1 MPTLNAMSL
10 PKPLHWQE
18 FETMTRDAMALKWAS
33 PSLQKNGRPGQKQKG
48 VDIFGPDFIGR
59 RVAIQCKR
67 SVEAPT
73 LKLIEDEANKAQS
86 FGSLSALWIATTA
99 DHDAPLQEQVRTL
112 SDKRVANGDFALGL
126 LFWEDIVDGLK
137 MNPAVLAVH
146 YPQITIAPA
155 TTLDTERA
163 LAALELGYYGAELW
177 EYIILVY
184 GEFGVMAQTD
194 PDELIAALRM
204 LDHRSRQLLP
214 PEDAEPIGAS
224 LDIVRKTCM
233 GKIKKK
239 SDWDPA
245 EIHAK
250 RISTRLS
257 RAQAVLPLAEQNIL
271 GLAMQ
276 LGRLY
281 HRLDDT
287 PDDELTA
294 SVERKVR
301 SVLPVESRERI
312 TEKFARASELKDGYR
327 WAQRI
332 YHLLDQELRW
342 S

>member
-1 MPTLNAMSL
+1 MPTFNAMSL

-33 PSLQKNGRPGQKQKG
+33 PNLQKNGRPGQKQKG
-48 VDIFGPDFIGR
+48 VDIWGPDSIGR

-86 FGSLSALWIATTA
+86 FGPLSVLWIATTT
-99 DHDAPLQEQVRTL
+99 DHDATLQEQVRTL
-112 SDKRVANGDFALGL
+112 SDKRVANGNFALGL

-137 MNPAVLAVH
+137 MNPAVLAAH

-155 TTLDTERA
+155 ATLDTERA
-163 LAALELGYYGAELW
+163 LAALELGYYGADLW
-177 EYIILVY
+177 EYIVLVY
-184 GEFGVMAQTD
+184 GEFGEMAQID

-204 LDHRSRQLLP
+204 LEHRSRQLLP
-214 PEDAEPIGAS
+214 PEDADPIVAS
-224 LDIVRKTCM
+224 LNIIRDTCT
-233 GKIKKK
+233 GKIEKR

-245 EIHAK
+245 EVHAK
-250 RISTRLS
+250 RIATRLG
-257 RAQAVLPLAEQNIL
+257 RAQAALPLTEQNVL
-271 GLAMQ
+271 DLAMQ

-287 PDDELTA
+287 PDNELVA

-301 SVLPVESRERI
+301 SVLPAESVARI
-312 TEKFARASELKDGYR
+312 TEKFAKASELRDGYR